1 MRRLFLILSLLL
13 PVMMLVSSAST
24 AETKLD
30 SSILSYDGKD
40 FVRTDTTLMQEDGQ
54 SAVGTKLDHESPAY
68 KALVE
73 KHSYVGPVTVFGK
86 NYQGDYA
93 PLIGAD
99 GKVTG
104 ALFVG
109 VPK

>member
-13 PVMMLVSSAST
+13 LVMVLGTSASM
-24 AETKLD
+24 AESKLEAN
-30 SSILSYDGKD
+30 IFSYDGKD
-40 FVRTDTTLMQEDGQ
+40 FVRTETTLMQDGQ
-54 SAVGTKLDHESPAY
+54 SAVGTKLDHDSPAY

-73 KHSYVGPVTVFGK
+73 KHSYVGPATVFGHD
-86 NYQGDYA
+86 YQADYA

-99 GKVTG
+99 GKLTG

>member
-13 PVMMLVSSAST
+13 LVTVLGSSASL
-24 AETKLD
+24 AQTKLD
-30 SSILSYDGKD
+30 ASILSYDGKD
-40 FVRTDTTLMQEDGQ
+40 FVRTETTLMNDGQ
-54 SAVGTKLDHESPAY
+54 SAVGTKLAPDSPAY

-73 KHSYVGPVTVFGK
+73 KHSYIGPATVFGHS
-86 NYQGDYA
+86 YQADYA

-99 GKVTG
+99 GKLTG

>member
-1 MRRLFLILSLLL
+1 
-13 PVMMLVSSAST
+13 
-24 AETKLD
+24 
-30 SSILSYDGKD
+30 
-40 FVRTDTTLMQEDGQ
+40 MQEGKA
-54 SAVGTKLDHESPAY
+54 AVGTKLEADSPAY
-68 KALVE
+68 KALAAG
-73 KHSYVGPVTVFGK
+73 HSYTGPVTVFGK
-86 NYQGDYA
+86 NYQGSYA

>member
-1 MRRLFLILSLLL
+1 MRRLFLMLSLLL
-13 PVMMLVSSAST
+13 PVTVLGSSASL
-24 AETKLD
+24 AQSKLD
-30 SSILSYDGKD
+30 ASILSYDGKD
-40 FVRTDTTLMQEDGQ
+40 FTRTETTLMQEGKA
-54 SAVGTKLDHESPAY
+54 AVGTKLEANSPAY
-68 KALVE
+68 KALAE
-73 KHSYVGPVTVFGK
+73 GHSYTGPVTVFGK
-86 NYQGDYA
+86 NYQGNYA

>member
-13 PVMMLVSSAST
+13 PVTVLGSSASL
-24 AETKLD
+24 AQSKLD

-40 FVRTDTTLMQEDGQ
+40 FTRTETTLMEGAK
-54 SAVGTKLDHESPAY
+54 SAVGTKLDPASAAY
-68 KALVE
+68 KALAAG
-73 KHSYVGPVTVFGK
+73 HSYSGPATVFGK
-86 NYQGDYA
+86 NYQANYA

>member
-1 MRRLFLILSLLL
+1 MS
-13 PVMMLVSSAST
+13 
-24 AETKLD
+24 KLD
-30 SSILSYDGKD
+30 ASILSHDGKD
-40 FVRTDTTLMQEDGQ
+40 FTRTETTLMQEGK
-54 SAVGTKLDHESPAY
+54 SAVGTKLDPNSPAH
-68 KALVE
+68 KALME
-73 KHSYVGPVTVFGK
+73 KHSCSGPVTVFGK
-86 NYQGDYA
+86 NYQGNYA

>member
-13 PVMMLVSSAST
+13 PVALLVSSASL
-24 AETKLD
+24 AQTKLD
-30 SSILSYDGKD
+30 ASILSYDGKD
-40 FVRTDTTLMQEDGQ
+40 FVRTATTLTK
-54 SAVGTKLDHESPAY
+54 VGNTKLDPGSAAY

-73 KHSYVGPVTVFGK
+73 KRSYTGPMTLFGREYEA
-86 NYQGDYA
+86 NYA
-93 PLIGAD
+93 PLVGAD
-99 GKVTG
+99 GKLTG